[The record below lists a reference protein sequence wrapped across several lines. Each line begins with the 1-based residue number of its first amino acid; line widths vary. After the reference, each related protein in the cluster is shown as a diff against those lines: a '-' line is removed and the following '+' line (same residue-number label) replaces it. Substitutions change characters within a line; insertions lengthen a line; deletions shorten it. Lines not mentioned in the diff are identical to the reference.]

1 MIRRS
6 LLPDTLVKWFPM
18 KSGEFHKY
26 LEYKYFDKITFL
38 IVKKKGTQYL
48 ISVLSNEPFTLSH
61 TERNIK
67 GGIIAHVSHHYKKDY
82 LKGTQYLFDSMFLKP
97 I

>member
-6 LLPDTLVKWFPM
+6 LLPGTKVKWMPIQ
-18 KSGEFHKY
+18 SGEF
-26 LEYKYFDKITFL
+26 YKVHLYRYFDKIVFF
-38 IVKKKGTQYL
+38 IVKKENEKYL
-48 ISVLSNEPFTLSH
+48 VCVLSNEPFTLSH

-82 LKGTQYLFDSMFLKP
+82 LKGTRYLFDSMFLKP